1 MLENAMVFRYF
12 FRASSPPSLQL
23 SPIYLPFAG
32 EQSHPIPPSSLIPSI
47 VVAMAEDTKV
57 EAEAAPVVEEVVV
70 VEEKLEEE
78 EISSCKVS
86 DELADLEKKALQE
99 LKELI
104 SDALFKSELTKHE
117 APTRTSEQQKP
128 VEAVVEEKKKLKE
141 DLPVLTTV
149 IENNGQPILQ
159 SILVLFGG

>member
-32 EQSHPIPPSSLIPSI
+32 EQSHPIHPSSLFPSI

-70 VEEKLEEE
+70 VEE

-86 DELADLEKKALQE
+86 DELADLERKALQE

-104 SDALFKSELTKHE
+104 SDALFKRELTKHE

-128 VEAVVEEKKKLKE
+128 VEAVVEEKKKFKE